1 MSAQRHLPPKNGANA
16 RRGPWVPARPLL
28 RLVQR
33 RLEGEP
39 IASRLMQ
46 AGCRGNFVRDI
57 EDGRQEFVSFDT
69 ADKIVAVVLNDPSLW
84 RSELFLR
91 RVIEA

>member
-1 MSAQRHLPPKNGANA
+1 
-16 RRGPWVPARPLL
+16 
-28 RLVQR
+28 
-33 RLEGEP
+33 
-39 IASRLMQ
+39 MQ